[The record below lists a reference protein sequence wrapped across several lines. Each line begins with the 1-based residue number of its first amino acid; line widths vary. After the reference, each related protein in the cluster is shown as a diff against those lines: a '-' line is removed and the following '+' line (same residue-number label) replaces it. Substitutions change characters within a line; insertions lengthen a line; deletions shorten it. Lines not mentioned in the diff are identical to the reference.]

1 MLNTAINSEE
11 NAPLSTNKMF
21 LNLKYQEIDIIYLDF
36 FFHFLLNFFQTY
48 NLDCL
53 LTLIQH
59 LLLFSYTVENL
70 KF

>member
-1 MLNTAINSEE
+1 MLNAAINSVE
-11 NAPLSTNKMF
+11 NENLLLLKVKTKCYNLNEICFFHFF
-21 LNLKYQEIDIIYLDF
+21 LNL
-36 FFHFLLNFFQTY
+36 FQTY